1 MSRATSA
8 NAAMASRRAGIGDV
22 NRTTCPLTNAG
33 FMRSSSM
40 ATGFNFPDRGL
51 YFPLSFGSLIGT
63 CREALTILG
72 LPSG

>member
-1 MSRATSA
+1 
-8 NAAMASRRAGIGDV
+8 
-22 NRTTCPLTNAG
+22 
-33 FMRSSSM
+33 M